1 MQKSKMG
8 LVLAWALVMPLACND
23 FSGGS
28 SGDADHRDES
38 PTYESLMQNVLLGAD
53 YWDEEPRIL
62 AAGLGFTNINGVPG
76 INRPAPLGEEA
87 AREAGGTWN
96 TLDCGDRIPS
106 TGDYTSAAT
115 PAQVAVGFG
124 VPTFYSD
131 GLPIEMS
138 WPVLA
143 GTLDVDDIQV
153 TLSDGSVVEP
163 EAVSIFPNYE
173 YNERS
178 TIVIFGQFGNR
189 VDPTTHPEEAV
200 YPIFFEIVDDD
211 TPLLLAGPNGQVL
224 SAVGLT
230 YGQPGDQLT
239 AYKTGNGPTLVAAK
253 LSVMSSLGESAPSAF
268 QGNLPNDGI
277 SLYMDRAE
285 YRLRI
290 LTTGGF
296 SPDGVLGVLPTEFSR
311 YFRLRAETGDGGEVW
326 IESTGEHTIDG
337 YRLEV
342 VGLADLGLPAGN
354 GIEYDD
360 CYAEDHDNQ
369 IDIVLAGDEEAMR
382 MITHVEIPATGDYD
396 PLYNP
401 GGPGN
406 APTPGVRYSMPS
418 PRTFQEVT
426 MAIDDPMTVS
436 YGELDRRIRR

>member
-1 MQKSKMG
+1 MQQTKISLM
-8 LVLAWALVMPLACND
+8 LAWVLLMPSACND
-23 FSGGS
+23 ASNGSGDDNGS
-28 SGDADHRDES
+28 SDDSA
-38 PTYESLMQNVLLGAD
+38 TYESLMQDVLINAD
-53 YWDEEPRIL
+53 YWDEEPMIL

-76 INRPAPLGEEA
+76 MNEPSPLGEEA
-87 AREAGGTWN
+87 VREAGGTWN
-96 TLDCGDRIPS
+96 TLDCGDQIPS

-115 PAQVAVGFG
+115 PAQVALGFG
-124 VPTFYSD
+124 VPTLYSD

-143 GTLDVDDIQV
+143 GTLDIDDIQV
-153 TLSDGSVVEP
+153 TLSDESVVKP
-163 EAVSIFPNYE
+163 EAVSIFPNFE

-189 VDPTTHPEEAV
+189 YDPTTHPDQAV
-200 YPIFFEIVDDD
+200 YPVFFEIVDDD
-211 TPLLLAGPNGQVL
+211 TPLLLAGPNGQIE

-253 LSVMSSLGESAPSAF
+253 LSVMSTLGENGPAAF
-268 QGNLPNDGI
+268 QGNLPNDGF
-277 SLYMDRAE
+277 SLYMDRAQ

-296 SPDGVLGVLPTEFSR
+296 SPDGVLGVRPTEFAR
-311 YFRLRAETGDGGEVW
+311 YFRLRAVTGDGQEIW
-326 IESTGEHTIDG
+326 IESSGEHTIDG
-337 YRLEV
+337 YSVEV
-342 VGLADLGLPAGN
+342 VGLADLGLPAGD
-354 GIEYDD
+354 GIQYND
-360 CYAEDHDNQ
+360 CYDEDHDNQ

-382 MITHVEIPATGDYD
+382 RITHVEIPATGDYD

-406 APTPGVRYSMPS
+406 APTPGVFYSMPS
-418 PRTFQEVT
+418 PRILQEVT
-426 MAIDDPMTVS
+426 IAIDDPMTVS
-436 YGELDRRIRR
+436 YGELQ